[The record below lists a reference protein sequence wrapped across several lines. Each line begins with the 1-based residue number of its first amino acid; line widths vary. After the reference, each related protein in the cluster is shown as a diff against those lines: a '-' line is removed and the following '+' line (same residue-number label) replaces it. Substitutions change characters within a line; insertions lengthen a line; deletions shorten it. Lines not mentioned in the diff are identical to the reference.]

1 MREGW
6 RSLAPIPLRLIL
18 GFGFAFHGYPKLFTA
33 SGHQGFAGMLEGGGI
48 PAPELMAWAVGALE
62 FFGGILLIVGA
73 FTVLVSA
80 LSAVEMAVA
89 MVMVHL
95 PHGFNF
101 MNVTGQTETGVQTF
115 GMPGY
120 EVNLLYI
127 AGFLALMLGG
137 AGAASVD
144 AMRRRTRGERRVPGR
159 LPVEPTE
166 RDIPDGAWT
175 GDRAETP
182 ETVGSDR

>member
-18 GFGFAFHGYPKLFTA
+18 GFGFAFHGYPKLFTE
-33 SGHQGFAGMLEGGGI
+33 SGHQGFAGMLEGSGI

-62 FFGGILLIVGA
+62 FFGGVLLILGA
-73 FTVLVSA
+73 FTVLISSLA
-80 LSAVEMAVA
+80 AAEMAVA
-89 MVMVHL
+89 MMMVHL

-101 MNVTGQTETGVQTF
+101 MNITGQTETGAPTF

-127 AGFLALMLGG
+127 GGFLALMLGG
-137 AGAASVD
+137 AGALSID
-144 AMRRRTRGERRVPGR
+144 AMRRGVRDEHVSGR
-159 LPVEPTE
+159 LPVEPPE
-166 RDIPDGAWT
+166 HAVPDGAWT
-175 GDRAETP
+175 GDREETHEP
-182 ETVGSDR
+182 VGSSR